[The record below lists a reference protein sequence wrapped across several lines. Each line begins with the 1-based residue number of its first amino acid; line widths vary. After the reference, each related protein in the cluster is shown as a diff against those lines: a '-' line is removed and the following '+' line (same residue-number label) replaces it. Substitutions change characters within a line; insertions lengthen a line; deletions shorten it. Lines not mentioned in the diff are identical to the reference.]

1 MAIGEEFH
9 PVNGLVPVADAF
21 AGTVYSDVVNL
32 SEYGK
37 AMFFVIKGAGATGT
51 STVTVEACSTAAAA
65 AVQAVAFRYKYDID
79 AGVTA
84 SSDTYSAMAAC
95 ASTGFTTTAGAE
107 GVYMVEISSDELY
120 STYKYARLKM
130 VEVANDPVTGCVF
143 ILLSQP
149 RYGEAVMDSALV

>member
-9 PVNGLVPVADAF
+9 VVNGLVPVADAF
-21 AGTVYSDVVNL
+21 AGTKYSDVVNL

-37 AMFFVIKGAGATGT
+37 ATFIIVKGAEATGT

-79 AGVTA
+79 AGPTA

-95 ASTGFTTTAGAE
+95 ALTGFTTIAGAE
-107 GVYMVEISSDELY
+107 GTYIVEICSDELY
-120 STYKYARLKM
+120 STYKYVRLKL
-130 VEVANDPVTGCVF
+130 VEVANDPVTGAVA